1 MRLAFVSP
9 SFLQSAS
16 TRLLAAIFG
25 FTLVGTLWASAAWSQ
40 ASAPSAPAASAAA
53 SSAAKLR
60 PADANFLKQAA
71 EAGLTEVEA
80 GKLAVDKGVN
90 TQVKGFAPQMI
101 DDHTRMHAELRTL
114 AGNKGVR
121 LPIEPSLMQ
130 RGRIKLLSAADGGS
144 FDRKFADA
152 IGVKAHESAL
162 KLFQKAATGASDP
175 EVKAFAEKAVPALQH
190 HLEMARELKGVVD
203 KEGNAKAPG
212 NKKQ

>member
-1 MRLAFVSP
+1 MRLS
-9 SFLQSAS
+9 LLHSAS
-16 TRLLAAIFG
+16 TRLLAAVFG
-25 FTLVGTLWASAAWSQ
+25 LTLFGTLWASTAWSQ
-40 ASAPSAPAASAAA
+40 ASAPAVPATAASAA
-53 SSAAKLR
+53 SAATKLR

-71 EAGLTEVEA
+71 EAGLMEVEA
-80 GKLAVDKGVN
+80 GKLAANKGVN
-90 TQVKGFAPQMI
+90 TQVKGFAQQMV

-114 AGNKGVR
+114 AGSKGVR

-130 RGRIKLLSAADGGS
+130 RGRLKLLSAADGGS

-152 IGVKAHESAL
+152 VGIKAHEGAL

-175 EVKAFAEKAVPALQH
+175 EVKAFAEKGVPALQH

-203 KEGNAKAPG
+203 KEGNVKAAG

>member
-1 MRLAFVSP
+1 MRLSFLP
-9 SFLQSAS
+9 SFLHSAS
-16 TRLLAAIFG
+16 TRLLALFLG
-25 FTLVGTLWASAAWSQ
+25 FTMCGTLWSSVAWSQ
-40 ASAPSAPAASAAA
+40 ASAPAATASATR
-53 SSAAKLR
+53 LR

-71 EAGLTEVEA
+71 EAGLMEVE
-80 GKLAVDKGVN
+80 GSKLGVEKGVN
-90 TQVKGFAPQMI
+90 TQVKGFAQQMI

-114 AGNKGVR
+114 AGGKGVR

-130 RGRIKLLSAADGGS
+130 RGRIKLLSSADGGS

-152 IGVKAHESAL
+152 IGIKAHESAL

-175 EVKAFAEKAVPALQH
+175 QVKAFAEKGVPALQH

-203 KEGNAKAPG
+203 KEGNPKAAG

>member
-1 MRLAFVSP
+1 MRPAFFLR
-9 SFLQSAS
+9 SFLHLAS
-16 TRLLAAIFG
+16 TRLLTAIFG
-25 FTLVGTLWASAAWSQ
+25 FTLFGTLWASSAWSQ
-40 ASAPSAPAASAAA
+40 ASAPSAPSTAASA
-53 SSAAKLR
+53 AAKLR

-71 EAGLTEVEA
+71 EAGLMEVEA

-90 TQVKGFAPQMI
+90 TQVKGFAQQMI

-114 AGNKGVR
+114 AGSKGVR

-152 IGVKAHESAL
+152 IGIKAHESAL

-175 EVKAFAEKAVPALQH
+175 EVKAFAEKGVPALQH
-190 HLEMARELKGVVD
+190 HLEMSRELKGVVD
-203 KEGNAKAPG
+203 KEGNARAAG